1 MSAQRK
7 FASGTEASPKTKT
20 RHGPQL
26 VGDDAVAQASPAL
39 ALQSLLELELRD
51 DRWPVRQRATFLLL
65 SGAVAWTAIFISIS
79 AIAHGL

>member
-1 MSAQRK
+1 M
-7 FASGTEASPKTKT
+7 
-20 RHGPQL
+20 
-26 VGDDAVAQASPAL
+26 
-39 ALQSLLELELRD
+39 ELELRD